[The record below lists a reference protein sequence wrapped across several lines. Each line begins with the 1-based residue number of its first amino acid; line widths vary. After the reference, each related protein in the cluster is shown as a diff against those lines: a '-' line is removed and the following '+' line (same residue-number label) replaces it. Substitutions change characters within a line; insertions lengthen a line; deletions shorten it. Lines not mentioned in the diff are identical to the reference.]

1 MKLIFVVFDRINFV
15 SKLIKLIIKNM
26 NNYGKGQSMLFKNL
40 RTNNNLLPLISRS
53 QSNTPHSIQKQYQ
66 NFMKNSFHINNPC
79 SKAKD
84 LIQTRLDKLNYQ
96 KTLLRNASCSSLPY
110 SRDMRI
116 LYNMDNFNKHRVNA
130 NPNLYSYQFM
140 DPIYFPMEIPLA
152 GEPVSYPHVE
162 IGTPLSNCCN
172 ECSCGHSHG
181 MGLTEIMTLLSAL
194 GKLDIHPR
202 QPLPQIPP
210 IIRIEEPRCRTPT
223 PTPTPTP
230 PRKRKP
236 TPIPTPSVKSTKT
249 PIPIYKDLD
258 DGKDKGIKRDWW
270 KLAKEFIHVYMF
282 FSFAMKYS
290 RQAKIRNSLL
300 AQRSKDIV
308 NDISKIKEWIISI
321 EQTFWEEFKIFE
333 DLDVSFKNIDSTIKI
348 QEKSQIIIAII
359 KKYME
364 NLISRTSK
372 MNEIPQEIQKVFYKY
387 IKNKSYFPKQYL
399 TTFQVNRLEFD
410 VFGATQRITDPQ
422 AGMILAFLVICGV
435 SVQQILLH
443 MKDIFPDFR
452 HFPNITLTAKYIGS
466 IMHYLTRDTFQN
478 DPEMI
483 KELLVLL
490 NYYRNYHLFNEQV
503 EKQRDAFNNDAEF
516 RDADEFEEYLIPE
529 ESITKFWE
537 LNKQFINTYKNFI
550 YAWAVK
556 LAGLIRRKYK
566 KTIERDEGDKKKMN
580 RPKNRKVEYYLPNDD

>member
-1 MKLIFVVFDRINFV
+1 
-15 SKLIKLIIKNM
+15 
-26 NNYGKGQSMLFKNL
+26 
-40 RTNNNLLPLISRS
+40 
-53 QSNTPHSIQKQYQ
+53 
-66 NFMKNSFHINNPC
+66 MKNSSHINNPC

-194 GKLDIHPR
+194 GKLDTHPR

-210 IIRIEEPRCRTPT
+210 IIRIEEPRRRTPT

-230 PRKRKP
+230 PRKRKPTP

-258 DGKDKGIKRDWW
+258 DDKDKGIKRDWW

-348 QEKSQIIIAII
+348 QEKSQTVYCVRRHTALCCSSGST
-359 KKYME
+359 YRAYQ
-364 NLISRTSK
+364 N
-372 MNEIPQEIQKVFYKY
+372 P
-387 IKNKSYFPKQYL
+387 
-399 TTFQVNRLEFD
+399 NRML
-410 VFGATQRITDPQ
+410 
-422 AGMILAFLVICGV
+422 
-435 SVQQILLH
+435 
-443 MKDIFPDFR
+443 FR
-452 HFPNITLTAKYIGS
+452 SQNPNICT
-466 IMHYLTRDTFQN
+466 
-478 DPEMI
+478 
-483 KELLVLL
+483 
-490 NYYRNYHLFNEQV
+490 
-503 EKQRDAFNNDAEF
+503 
-516 RDADEFEEYLIPE
+516 
-529 ESITKFWE
+529 
-537 LNKQFINTYKNFI
+537 
-550 YAWAVK
+550 
-556 LAGLIRRKYK
+556 
-566 KTIERDEGDKKKMN
+566 
-580 RPKNRKVEYYLPNDD
+580 